1 MKCLFQLRVGLRPL
15 RYDKKR
21 HNFADTSSEICECGA
36 GPEDASHYLFFCS
49 NFHAQRAQLM
59 NQVIPLLR
67 NYNLMQYIHSP
78 CLFLY
83 GDKSISDSDN
93 KTIISSPIE
102 YILESEKFG
111 TYPPP
116 TPLTLFEETCLWE
129 SMWSLLILQNYCCF
143 CVLYVI
149 LMLYL
154 LVLMIKQLTQ

>member
-1 MKCLFQLRVGLRPL
+1 MIYKSTILLTIFKQKINTFIRPIPKSIFGIHNPKGLKCLFQLRVGLSPL

-36 GPEDASHYLFFCS
+36 GPEIASHYLFFCS

-67 NYNLMQYIHSP
+67 NYNLMQHIHSP

-93 KTIISSPIE
+93 KTIISSTIE

-111 TYPPP
+111 T
-116 TPLTLFEETCLWE
+116 
-129 SMWSLLILQNYCCF
+129 
-143 CVLYVI
+143 
-149 LMLYL
+149 
-154 LVLMIKQLTQ
+154 

>member
-1 MKCLFQLRVGLRPL
+1 M
-15 RYDKKR
+15 RYHKKR
-21 HNFADTSSEICECGA
+21 HNFADISSEICECGA

-67 NYNLMQYIHSP
+67 NYNLMQHIHSP

-93 KTIISSPIE
+93 KTIISSTIE

-111 TYPPP
+111 TYPP
-116 TPLTLFEETCLWE
+116 TLPLPFSRKRVSENQCVP
-129 SMWSLLILQNYCCF
+129 SRRSRCILLILTHGARLSQRYTLSF
-143 CVLYVI
+143 STV
-149 LMLYL
+149 
-154 LVLMIKQLTQ
+154 